1 MTLAAWGNPDLDLID
16 SNADSEYRIPGR
28 SEAAKRVKQP
38 TLFFRQS
45 RTKLCWLLLV
55 RTRNNVVPCGYYGDL
70 DLIC

>member
-1 MTLAAWGNPDLDLID
+1 MTLAAWGNPGLSLID

-38 TLFFRQS
+38 
-45 RTKLCWLLLV
+45 KLCWLLLV